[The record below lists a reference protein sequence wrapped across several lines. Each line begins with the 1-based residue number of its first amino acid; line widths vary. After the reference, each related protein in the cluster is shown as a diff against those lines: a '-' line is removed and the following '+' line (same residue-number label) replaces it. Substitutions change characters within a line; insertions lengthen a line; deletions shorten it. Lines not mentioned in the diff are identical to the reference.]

1 MTTTLVLGGGFGGLA
16 LTRALRARLPN
27 EHRIVLV
34 DRSPDFVVGAAK
46 TWVML
51 GERRAEA
58 VSVPRAR
65 LVPDGV
71 TVVRAEVLGIDAARR
86 EAETATGRL
95 LCDHLVLALGAE
107 LDPGAVPGLA
117 SAAHTFYTLDGAK
130 RLRSALEAFDGGRV
144 VLLIPRVPFMCPPAP
159 YEAAMLLHDAFE
171 RRGIR
176 GRTTLEVWTV
186 ERAPMMTAG
195 PEIGAVVKQALAAR
209 DIGFHPLSKAAGIDG
224 ARRAVRFE
232 DGSETTYDL
241 LIAIPP
247 HRVPR
252 IVVDA
257 GLAESGGWVEVDPAT
272 LEVSRPGVAPQVYA
286 IGDLNSVR
294 LPGRFDPAMPLA
306 LPKAGVFAAAQG
318 EVLAQRIAASV
329 LGEPATAAI
338 DGRGFCYIEVG
349 GGQAMRGDGAF
360 FAMPH
365 PVMVHRPPDAE
376 QYREKLEWI
385 EGLTRSPGT

>member
-34 DRSPDFVVGAAK
+34 DRAPDFVVGAAR

-51 GERRAEA
+51 GDRRAED

-71 TVVRAEVLGIDAARR
+71 TLLAAGVLGIDAARR
-86 EAETATGRL
+86 EVETTAGRL
-95 LCDHLVLALGAE
+95 ECDHLVLALGAE
-107 LDPGAVPGLA
+107 LDPAAIPGLEP
-117 SAAHTFYTLDGAK
+117 AAHTFYTLDGAK
-130 RLRSALEAFDGGRV
+130 RLRAALEAFDGGRV

-159 YEAAMLLHDAFE
+159 YEAAMLLHDAFD

-176 GRTTLEVWTV
+176 GRTTLEIWTI
-186 ERAPMMTAG
+186 EKAPMTTAG
-195 PEIGAVVKQALAAR
+195 PEIGATVKQALAAR
-209 DIGFHPLSKAAGIDG
+209 DIGFHPLSRTAGIDA
-224 ARRAVRFE
+224 ARRAVRFD
-232 DGSETTYDL
+232 DGSEATYDL

-252 IVVDA
+252 IVADA
-257 GLAESGGWVEVDPAT
+257 GLAESAGWVEVDPAT
-272 LEVSRPGVAPQVYA
+272 LEVRKAGVAPHVYA
-286 IGDLNSVR
+286 IGDLTSVR
-294 LPGRFDPAMPLA
+294 LPGRFDPALPLA
-306 LPKAGVFAAAQG
+306 LPKAGVFAAAAG
-318 EVLAQRIAASV
+318 EMLAQRIASSV
-329 LGEPATAAI
+329 RGETATAAL
-338 DGRGFCYIEVG
+338 DGRGFCFIEVG

-365 PVMVHRPPDAE
+365 PVMAHRPPDAA
-376 QYREKLEWI
+376 QYREKLEWV
-385 EGLTRSPGT
+385 ENWMRPPGA